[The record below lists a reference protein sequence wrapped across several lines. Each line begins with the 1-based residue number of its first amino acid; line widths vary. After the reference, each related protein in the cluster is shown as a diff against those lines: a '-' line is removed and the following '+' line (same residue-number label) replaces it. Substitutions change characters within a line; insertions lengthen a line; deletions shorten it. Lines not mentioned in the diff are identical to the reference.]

1 MPEQEERIRCR
12 YCGSNNFAGTATCW
26 QCNRPLNIS
35 QTAAEPQPAQQP
47 INAVQS
53 WPGNPSVA
61 SFASTVDP
69 LTADKAVIAMG
80 LIFPFVGYP
89 LGIAFMMLDDLRK
102 MQLGKSLLIWSTIGT
117 VIAIVGSLM
126 FMGAIGGIAGKMLPD
141 SGGLQKMMPSADG
154 N

>member
-1 MPEQEERIRCR
+1 
-12 YCGSNNFAGTATCW
+12 
-26 QCNRPLNIS
+26 
-35 QTAAEPQPAQQP
+35 
-47 INAVQS
+47 
-53 WPGNPSVA
+53 
-61 SFASTVDP
+61 
-69 LTADKAVIAMG
+69 
-80 LIFPFVGYP
+80 
-89 LGIAFMMLDDLRK
+89 MMLDDLRK